1 MISCKVVATPYCIEK
16 VQKILYENS
25 HGFRGGIG
33 MENKIFAYMR
43 ISTNHKI
50 QKVDR
55 QKQTIIEYSVS
66 NGFNID
72 EFISDIITGGTKADN
87 RPNYHNMKEHFR
99 SGDTLIISDAD
110 RLGRNAD
117 DVIVEIKDLQSKG
130 IRVVALDV
138 PFLNDWEKM
147 NDDSLS
153 KMIIDIFVT
162 LKAHI
167 AQQEKEKI
175 HDRVMQGLDVAKA
188 RGKKLGRPATGVPKE
203 FIKEYNKLQSGG
215 YGSITVVQFAKLQG
229 IAVSTFYKYIGILKA
244 E

>member
-1 MISCKVVATPYCIEK
+1 MYRIEK
-16 VQKILYENS
+16 SYMKTVMDFMEGL
-25 HGFRGGIG
+25 R

-43 ISTNHKI
+43 ISTNH
-50 QKVDR
+50 QKTDR
-55 QKQTIIEYSVS
+55 QKQTIIEYAVK
-66 NGFNID
+66 NGFCID
-72 EFISDIITGGTKADN
+72 EFVSDIITGGTKADN
-87 RPNYHNMKEHFR
+87 RPNYHNMKGHFR
-99 SGDTLIISDAD
+99 NGDSLLISDVD

-117 DVIVEIKDLQSKG
+117 DVIMEIKDLQSKG

-175 HDRVMQGLDVAKA
+175 HSRVMQGLEAAKKN
-188 RGKKLGRPATGVPKE
+188 GKKLGRPSTGVPKE
-203 FIKEYNKLQSGG
+203 FIKEYNKFQSGE
-215 YGSITVVQFAKLQG
+215 YGSISAVQFAKLQG
-229 IAVSTFYKYIGILKA
+229 IAVSTFYKYVGILKGSHA
-244 E
+244 LKQH

>member
-1 MISCKVVATPYCIEK
+1 
-16 VQKILYENS
+16 
-25 HGFRGGIG
+25 
-33 MENKIFAYMR
+33 MESKIFAYMR
-43 ISTNHKI
+43 ISTNKKT

-55 QKQTIIEYSVS
+55 QQQAIIGYSVS
-66 NGFNID
+66 NGFKID
-72 EFISDIITGGTKADN
+72 EFVADIITGGTKADN
-87 RPNYHNMKEHFR
+87 RPNYHNMKKQLR
-99 SGDTLIISDAD
+99 RGDTLLISDVD

-175 HDRVMQGLDVAKA
+175 HDRVMQGLSVARAK
-188 RGKKLGRPATGVPKE
+188 GKKLGRPATGVPKE
-203 FIKEYNKLQSGG
+203 FIKEYNKFQSGE
-215 YGSITVVQFAKLQG
+215 YGSISVVQFAKLHG
-229 IAVSTFYKYIGILKA
+229 IAVSTFYKYANILKDQ
-244 E
+244 

>member
-1 MISCKVVATPYCIEK
+1 MD
-16 VQKILYENS
+16 
-25 HGFRGGIG
+25 
-33 MENKIFAYMR
+33 NKIFAYMR
-43 ISTNHKI
+43 ISTNHKT

-55 QKQTIIEYSVS
+55 QQQTIIEYSVI
-66 NGFNID
+66 NHFKID
-72 EFISDIITGGTKADN
+72 EFVSDIITGGTKADN
-87 RPNYHNMKEHFR
+87 RPYYHNMKKQLR
-99 SGDTLIISDAD
+99 NGDTLIISDVD

-153 KMIIDIFVT
+153 KMIVDIFVT

-175 HDRVMQGLDVAKA
+175 HDRVMQGLNVAKA
-188 RGKKLGRPATGVPKE
+188 SGKKLGRPLTGVPKE
-203 FIKEYNKLQSGG
+203 FVKEYNKLQSGE
-215 YGSITVVQFAKLQG
+215 YGNISVVQFAKLQG
-229 IAVSTFYKYIGILKA
+229 IAVSTFYKYVGILNKDGSI
-244 E
+244 

>member
-1 MISCKVVATPYCIEK
+1 
-16 VQKILYENS
+16 
-25 HGFRGGIG
+25 
-33 MENKIFAYMR
+33 MR
-43 ISTNHKI
+43 ISTNKKT

-55 QKQTIIEYSVS
+55 QRQTIIEYSVT
-66 NGFNID
+66 NNFKID
-72 EFISDIITGGTKADN
+72 EFVADVITGGTKADN
-87 RPNYHNMKEHFR
+87 RPNYHNMKKQLR
-99 SGDTLIISDAD
+99 SGDTLIISDVD
-110 RLGRNAD
+110 RLGRDAD

-175 HDRVMQGLDVAKA
+175 HDRVMQGLDVARAK
-188 RGKKLGRPATGVPKE
+188 GKKLGRPATGGPKD
-203 FIKEYNKLQSGG
+203 FIKEYNKLQSGE
-215 YGSITVVQFAKLQG
+215 YGNISVVQFAKLQG
-229 IAVSTFYKYIGILKA
+229 IAVSTFYKYVNLLKKD
-244 E
+244 

>member
-1 MISCKVVATPYCIEK
+1 
-16 VQKILYENS
+16 
-25 HGFRGGIG
+25 

-43 ISTNHKI
+43 ISTNHKT

-55 QKQTIIEYSVS
+55 QQQTIVEYSIA
-66 NGFNID
+66 NKFRID
-72 EFISDIITGGTKADN
+72 EFVSDIITGGTKADN

-99 SGDTLIISDAD
+99 SGDTLIISDVD

-138 PFLNDWEKM
+138 PFLNDWEMM

-175 HDRVMQGLDVAKA
+175 HERVMQGLEVAKA
-188 RGKKLGRPATGVPKE
+188 KGKKLGRPPTGVPKE
-203 FIKEYNKLQSGG
+203 FIKEYNKLQSGE
-215 YGSITVVQFAKLQG
+215 YGNISVVQFVKLQG
-229 IAVSTFYKYIGILKA
+229 IAVSTFYKYVGILNGK
-244 E
+244 

>member
-1 MISCKVVATPYCIEK
+1 MKK
-16 VQKILYENS
+16 Q
-25 HGFRGGIG
+25 FR
-33 MENKIFAYMR
+33 N
-43 ISTNHKI
+43 
-50 QKVDR
+50 
-55 QKQTIIEYSVS
+55 
-66 NGFNID
+66 
-72 EFISDIITGGTKADN
+72 
-87 RPNYHNMKEHFR
+87 
-99 SGDTLIISDAD
+99 GDTLIISDID

-175 HDRVMQGLDVAKA
+175 HDRVMQGLDVARA
-188 RGKKLGRPATGVPKE
+188 NGKKLGRPATGVPKQ
-203 FIKEYNKLQSGG
+203 FIREYGKFQSGE
-215 YGSITVVQFAKLQG
+215 YGGITVVQFAKLQG
-229 IAVSTFYKYIGILKA
+229 IAVSTFYKYAGILKA
-244 E
+244 GR

>member
-1 MISCKVVATPYCIEK
+1 
-16 VQKILYENS
+16 
-25 HGFRGGIG
+25 
-33 MENKIFAYMR
+33 MENKVFAYMR
-43 ISTNHKI
+43 ISTNKKTQKI
-50 QKVDR
+50 DR
-55 QKQTIIEYSVS
+55 QNQAIMEYSIK
-66 NGFNID
+66 NGFKID
-72 EFISDIITGGTKADN
+72 EFASDVITGGTRADN

-99 SGDTLIISDAD
+99 SGDTLIISDVD

-130 IRVVALDV
+130 IRVIALDV

-175 HDRVMQGLDVAKA
+175 HDRVMQGLEAARAK
-188 RGKKLGRPATGVPKE
+188 GKKLGRPATGVPRE
-203 FIKEYNKLQSGG
+203 FVKEYNKFQSGE
-215 YGSITVVQFAKLQG
+215 YGGISVVQFAKLQG
-229 IAVSTFYKYIGILKA
+229 IAVSTFYKYVGILQGK
-244 E
+244 

>member
-1 MISCKVVATPYCIEK
+1 
-16 VQKILYENS
+16 
-25 HGFRGGIG
+25 
-33 MENKIFAYMR
+33 MENKIFCYMR
-43 ISTNHKI
+43 ISTNKKT

-55 QKQTIIEYSVS
+55 QKQTIIEYSVT
-66 NGFNID
+66 NNFKID
-72 EFISDIITGGTKADN
+72 EFVYDVITGGTKAEN
-87 RPNYHNMKEHFR
+87 RPNYFNMKKQLR
-99 SGDTLIISDAD
+99 RGDTLIISDVD

-175 HDRVMQGLDVAKA
+175 HDRVMQGLDVARAK
-188 RGKKLGRPATGVPKE
+188 GKKLGRPASGVPKE
-203 FIKEYNKLQSGG
+203 FIKEYNKFQSGE
-215 YGSITVVQFAKLQG
+215 YGSISVVQFAKLQG
-229 IAVSTFYKYIGILKA
+229 IAVSTFYKYVNILKK
-244 E
+244 

>member
-1 MISCKVVATPYCIEK
+1 
-16 VQKILYENS
+16 
-25 HGFRGGIG
+25 
-33 MENKIFAYMR
+33 MENKVFAYMR
-43 ISTNHKI
+43 ISTNHKT

-55 QKQTIIEYSVS
+55 QKQTIIGYARK

-72 EFISDIITGGTKADN
+72 EFVSDVITGGTKADN
-87 RPNYHNMKEHFR
+87 RPNYHAMKKQFR
-99 SGDTLIISDAD
+99 NGDTLIVSDVD

-175 HDRVMQGLDVAKA
+175 HDRVMQGLDAA
-188 RGKKLGRPATGVPKE
+188 RKRGARLGRPPTGVPRE
-203 FIKEYNKLQSGG
+203 FIREYNKLQSGE

-229 IAVSTFYKYIGILKA
+229 IAVSTFYKYVGILK
-244 E
+244 EG

>member
-1 MISCKVVATPYCIEK
+1 
-16 VQKILYENS
+16 
-25 HGFRGGIG
+25 

-43 ISTNHKI
+43 ISTNKKT

-55 QKQTIIEYSVS
+55 QKQTIIEYSIS

-72 EFISDIITGGTKADN
+72 EYVSDVITGGTKADN
-87 RPNYHNMKEHFR
+87 RPNYHNMKKQLR
-99 SGDTLIISDAD
+99 NGDTLIISDVD

-117 DVIVEIKDLQSKG
+117 DVIVEIKDLQSRG

-162 LKAHI
+162 LKARI

-188 RGKKLGRPATGVPKE
+188 KGKKLGRPRIGVPKE
-203 FIKEYNKLQSGG
+203 FIKEYGKLQSGE
-215 YGSITVVQFAKLQG
+215 YGNISVVQFVKLQG
-229 IAVSTFYKYIGILKA
+229 IAVSTFYKCVNILKA
-244 E
+244 Q

>member
-1 MISCKVVATPYCIEK
+1 MD
-16 VQKILYENS
+16 
-25 HGFRGGIG
+25 
-33 MENKIFAYMR
+33 NKIFAYMR
-43 ISTNHKI
+43 ISTNHKT

-55 QKQTIIEYSVS
+55 QQQTIIEYSVI
-66 NGFNID
+66 NHFKID
-72 EFISDIITGGTKADN
+72 EFVSDIITGGTKADN
-87 RPNYHNMKEHFR
+87 RPYYHNMKKQLR
-99 SGDTLIISDAD
+99 NGDTLIISDVD

-153 KMIIDIFVT
+153 KMIVDIFVT

-175 HDRVMQGLDVAKA
+175 HDRVMQGLNVAKA
-188 RGKKLGRPATGVPKE
+188 SGKKLGRPLTGVPKE
-203 FIKEYNKLQSGG
+203 FVKEYNKLQSGE
-215 YGSITVVQFAKLQG
+215 YGNISVVQFAKLQG
-229 IAVSTFYKYIGILKA
+229 IAVSTFYKYVGILNKG
-244 E
+244 

>member
-1 MISCKVVATPYCIEK
+1 
-16 VQKILYENS
+16 
-25 HGFRGGIG
+25 
-33 MENKIFAYMR
+33 MR
-43 ISTNHKI
+43 ISTNKKT

-55 QKQTIIEYSVS
+55 QKQTIIEYSV
-66 NGFNID
+66 NNNFKID
-72 EFISDIITGGTKADN
+72 EFVADVITGGTKADN
-87 RPNYHNMKEHFR
+87 RPNYHNMKKQLR
-99 SGDTLIISDAD
+99 SGDTLIISDVD
-110 RLGRNAD
+110 RLGRDAD

-175 HDRVMQGLDVAKA
+175 HDRVMQGLDVARAK
-188 RGKKLGRPATGVPKE
+188 GKKLGRPASGVPKD
-203 FIKEYNKLQSGG
+203 FIKEYNKLQSGE
-215 YGSITVVQFAKLQG
+215 YGNISVVQFAKLQG
-229 IAVSTFYKYIGILKA
+229 IAVSTFYKYVNLLKKD
-244 E
+244 